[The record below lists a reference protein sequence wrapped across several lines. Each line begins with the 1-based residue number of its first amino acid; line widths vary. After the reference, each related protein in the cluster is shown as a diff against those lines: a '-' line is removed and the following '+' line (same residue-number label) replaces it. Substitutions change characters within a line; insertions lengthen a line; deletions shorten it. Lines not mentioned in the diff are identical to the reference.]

1 MNTIKLGNLVDI
13 RGGKRLPKGTM
24 FSKDITSHPYIRVR
38 DISQERLVSLS
49 SDYEYIDDETANLL
63 KRYTV
68 KTGDILLSIVGTIGN
83 IGIVD
88 KSLNNANLT
97 ENCVKITNFSKQIEP
112 DYLYYF
118 LKSPNGYIQIKKG
131 IVGAVQQKLP
141 IKNIESIEI
150 PVIPLK
156 EQLRII
162 QILRSIDEKI
172 MVNNAINDNLLNQAQ
187 NVFKAISHDTALEW
201 RNFSLG
207 EVSVIS
213 AGGDK
218 PDSISEIRSDKYPFP
233 IYSNG
238 IDNEG
243 LYGFTNKAKI
253 FSESVT
259 VSARGTI
266 GYVCLR
272 HIPYV
277 PIVRLIS
284 LVPNPTLLSAKYLYF
299 FLKELHISGTGT
311 TQQQLTVPDFRKTR
325 IMIPDKKTM
334 DRFTN
339 CVTPLFNKIWT
350 NEEEN
355 SRLSALRDA
364 LLPKLI
370 AGDSEISDL

>member
-299 FLKELHISGTGT
+299 FLKQLHISGTGT